1 MRAAGLDVSVD
12 EKEPQYC
19 PKCGV
24 AYEPLQEYCLE
35 CGERLPTNRGLVGV
49 LAAAWQRRLP
59 WYPGDWVWPALLF
72 LAVALVATAGAVAAG
87 SRSGPGTTIVARPTV
102 TLGPGRRQTAP
113 ATTAPSTLPS
123 APHPTVTTGTLPKAP
138 GAPSTKTATAP
149 APVSGALAAWPAA
162 TTGYTDVLESLPLS
176 AGRAA
181 AESRARTAKLA
192 GLPQAGVL
200 VSSSYASL
208 HPGYYVVFSGVYRTP
223 AEAVGALAAAHS
235 RGFPDAYVARVT
247 H

>member
-1 MRAAGLDVSVD
+1 VTDR

-19 PKCGV
+19 PRCGV

-35 CGERLPTNRGLVGV
+35 CGARLPTNRGLVGV
-49 LAAAWQRRLP
+49 LARAWQRRFP

-72 LAVALVATAGAVAAG
+72 LAIALLATIAAVAAG
-87 SRSGPGTTIVARPTV
+87 STGGSGTTLDARITV
-102 TLGPGRRQTAP
+102 TLGPGRKETAP
-113 ATTAPSTLPS
+113 PTTAASTLPA
-123 APHPTVTTGTLPKAP
+123 APQPTVTTGPLPKAP
-138 GAPSTKTATAP
+138 GAPSTTVRTTPVP
-149 APVSGALAAWPAA
+149 AGKLTAWPAA

-176 AGRAA
+176 IGRPA

-192 GLPQAGVL
+192 GLPQAGIL
-200 VSSSYASL
+200 VSSAYASL
-208 HPGYYVVFSGVYRTP
+208 HPGYFVVFSGIYRTP
-223 AEAVGALAAAHS
+223 AEASAALSGAHS